1 MKSEDYK
8 ALADALRRRRH
19 PTGAWYTIGTVLAEE
34 VIKALERAAREA
46 KKNEN
51 R

>member
-1 MKSEDYK
+1 MKPDEYK
-8 ALADALRRRRH
+8 ALADALRRRKH
-19 PTGAWYTIGTVLAEE
+19 PTGAWYTIGNVLAEE
-34 VIKALERAAREA
+34 VIKALERAAKEA